1 MLAMIP
7 DEYRSD
13 DDRFIAHTDVVN
25 REAFF
30 VGNGVNSLRMMAFL
44 FAWLF
49 SIISAIFMLY
59 SPECCAGT
67 PAIVR

>member
-1 MLAMIP
+1 
-7 DEYRSD
+7 
-13 DDRFIAHTDVVN
+13 
-25 REAFF
+25 
-30 VGNGVNSLRMMAFL
+30 L

-59 SPECCAGT
+59 SPECSAGT